1 MMKIITALL
10 FILLNNDCST
20 LPAATGAS
28 EEKETVYVCGS
39 GNGKRYH
46 LKENCRGLNNCSAK
60 TVKTTVEKAKKEGK
74 TLCGWE
80 K

>member
-1 MMKIITALL
+1 MKITTALL

-20 LPAATGAS
+20 IPAAIGAK
-28 EEKETVYVCGS
+28 EETVYVCGS

-46 LKENCRGLNNCSAK
+46 LKEHCRGLNNCSAK
-60 TVKTTVEKAKKEGK
+60 AVKTTVEKAKKEGK

>member
-1 MMKIITALL
+1 MKIITALL
-10 FILLNNDCST
+10 FILLNNDCSP
-20 LPAATGAS
+20 LPAAIGAK
-28 EEKETVYVCGS
+28 EETVYVCGS

-60 TVKTTVEKAKKEGK
+60 AVKTTVEKAKKEGK